1 MPTRRNKRTSD
12 TPSEDANNDR
22 SGSDSTSRHKK
33 QKTNENTNDN
43 TTELKNVTLKITYYT
58 TSFFNQISNF
68 HMIMN
73 GSIIYIIN
81 IEFSSPLAN
90 FPIQGIKHVVR

>member
-12 TPSEDANNDR
+12 TQSPNNDR

-43 TTELKNVTLKITYYT
+43 TTELNIVVRINFYPVDKGTPIRFDDFGPRINVDSKITDERLKLIVIDN
-58 TSFFNQISNF
+58 FKKQIKQDNT
-68 HMIMN
+68 N
-73 GSIIYIIN
+73 
-81 IEFSSPLAN
+81 
-90 FPIQGIKHVVR
+90 K

>member
-12 TPSEDANNDR
+12 TQSPNNDR

-43 TTELKNVTLKITYYT
+43 TTELKNVTL
-58 TSFFNQISNF
+58 
-68 HMIMN
+68 
-73 GSIIYIIN
+73 
-81 IEFSSPLAN
+81 
-90 FPIQGIKHVVR
+90 